1 MISHIYV
8 GTLKNSTLLISYGSP
23 DQKLGVSL
31 ELLEPDNCTLLTVGP
46 TVHKRGAFIFL
57 SMPVV
62 AEPLNIFVVQKR
74 MVMSLSFG

>member
-1 MISHIYV
+1 MISHVYV
-8 GTLKNSTLLISYGSP
+8 DTLENSTLEISYGSP
-23 DQKLGVSL
+23 GQKLGVSP

-46 TVHKRGAFIFL
+46 SVHTRNAFIFL

-62 AEPLNIFVVQKR
+62 EEPLNIFAVQKK